1 MAYIYLSPVSC
12 SLFWLTKEYIQV
24 SKRQNTPK
32 LHNNY
37 RLRFKSWSM
46 TYLGTSALNLLNVCC
61 GAINLEGTAD
71 VETGPIEEVRI
82 LQHHWK
88 WALNRGKNK
97 KIDPPTDQ
105 IHFLRQWREH
115 GGPTQVTPLGDTY
128 VYVWY
133 VCLFLHYTFLI

>member
-1 MAYIYLSPVSC
+1 
-12 SLFWLTKEYIQV
+12 
-24 SKRQNTPK
+24 
-32 LHNNY
+32 
-37 RLRFKSWSM
+37 M

-88 WALNRGKNK
+88 WALNRGQNK
-97 KIDPPTDQ
+97 KVDPPTDQ

-133 VCLFLHYTFLI
+133 VCLFLQYTFLIENQQILLKQRNVKIDLNNLTKDQNYVV